1 MAIRKILQADII
13 RMQATKPENTSLA
26 AAYFKQRPMHNSTHI
41 AASKIKKE
49 TGNIPVVGRGGPG
62 VRPKHGA
69 ETMLIEPMPIEI
81 DDTISAVEMDEY
93 NRATDM
99 GKNQIIDEFT
109 SEHYDIVRETM
120 NALCCQAHRGKID
133 YMMKTESGPQRY
145 VVEYG
150 TAEEIAAMTENLPET
165 LGNADYAYFTK
176 LFAKMAQKLKT
187 NGVGGPVEFI
197 AAGNVFGHIIDLVT
211 AKPNSRNTIGDGY
224 VTVGQFKVYCD
235 NDSYKDKVNGSFVTK
250 SLCDDGEIVCR
261 AVNAGQ
267 SMPFCK
273 LDDTV
278 QQNAVAFYTFTVE
291 RDDHRGEDIYSKS
304 KPFPIVNIKGICWAK
319 FAGNGTSHKVTFSA
333 GQHGTL
339 AAAIGEDA
347 VTSGSLVAEGSTV
360 VFTATPADGYKV
372 KAWGGAS
379 KDSLV
384 DAGTNAVSLVVDGKT
399 NITVTFE
406 ASTPSG

>member
-13 RMQATKPENTSLA
+13 RMQAAKPENTSLA

-69 ETMLIEPMPIEI
+69 ETLLIEPMPIEI
-81 DDTISAVEMDEY
+81 DDTISAVELDEY
-93 NRATDM
+93 NRATDL

-120 NALCCQAHRGKID
+120 NALCCQAHKGKID
-133 YMMKTESGPQRY
+133 YMMKTESGLQRY

-150 TAEEIAAMTENLPET
+150 TDEEIAAMTENLDVSLEA
-165 LGNADYAYFTK
+165 ADYAFFIK
-176 LFAKMAQKLKT
+176 LFSSMSQKLKK

-197 AAGNVFGHIIDLVT
+197 AASNVFGRIVDIVSS
-211 AKPNSRNTIGDGY
+211 KPNSRDTVGDGY
-224 VTVGQFKVYCD
+224 VTIGQFKVYCD
-235 NDSYKDKVNGSFVTK
+235 NDSYIDKVNGESVSK

-261 AVNAGQ
+261 ALNAGQ

-291 RDDHRGEDIYSKS
+291 RNDHRGEDIYSKS

-319 FAGNGTSHKVTFSA
+319 FAEGGAEYKVTFKA
-333 GQHGTL
+333 GQHGTV

-347 VTSGSLVAEGSTV
+347 VTSGSSVPEGSTV
-360 VFTATPADGYKV
+360 VFTATPAEGYKV
-372 KAWGGAS
+372 KAWGGTS
-379 KDSLV
+379 KDNLV
-384 DAGTNAVSLVVDGKT
+384 DSGSNAVALVVTGKT
-399 NITVTFE
+399 DITVTFE
-406 ASTPSG
+406 ATQG